1 MMIRG
6 KGRLALILTLTLAWG
21 SQAAAQE
28 AESNASRPSTS
39 AQTAAQAAVQT
50 ESSVSAELVKGKLN
64 PAKSKPGDEVAVRL
78 NEDLKS
84 NGEVVLKK
92 GATVRGV
99 VRKVQRVD
107 NKASARGSGSAQ
119 SMMELQWF
127 APGLSGAAS
136 QQLNVALQSVVYTNP
151 LYTQQQE
158 SNESFLN
165 APRSAAPARS
175 GASGGLVGGV
185 GAAVGGTV
193 SSASTVGADVVG
205 TPAAASA
212 GVLTQTQSAA
222 GVATVL
228 PASTQTAS
236 SLQSNFGV
244 SGNQLFQVGSGQVIS
259 ATGSVA
265 SMDIYSHMSNDTVIT
280 SPSRDFEISSGA
292 QMQLLIQRKD

>member
-6 KGRLALILTLTLAWG
+6 KGKPALILTLILAWG
-21 SQAAAQE
+21 LQAAAQE
-28 AESNASRPSTS
+28 SQSNASQPSKS
-39 AQTAAQAAVQT
+39 AQVASRAAAQTQ
-50 ESSVSAELVKGKLN
+50 SSVSAELVKGRLN

-92 GATVRGV
+92 GSTVRGV
-99 VRKVQRVD
+99 VKKVQRID

-119 SMMELQWF
+119 SMMELEWF
-127 APGLSGAAS
+127 APQLSGAAS

-158 SNESFLN
+158 ANDSFLN

-175 GASGGLVGGV
+175 GGSGGLVGGV

-205 TPAAASA
+205 TPAAST
-212 GVLTQTQSAA
+212 GVLAQTQSSA
-222 GVATVL
+222 GAATVL
-228 PASTQTAS
+228 PASAQTAS

-244 SGNQLFQVGSGQVIS
+244 SGNQLFQVGSGQAIS

-265 SMDIYSHMSNDTVIT
+265 SMDVYSHMSNDTVIT
-280 SPSRDFEISSGA
+280 SSSRDFEISSGA
-292 QMQLLIQRKD
+292 QMQLLIQPKH